1 MPSLTERIAGG
12 EALLADGAMGTML
25 QARGLEPGGCPE
37 ALNLDRPEL
46 LEEIARLYREAGADL
61 LLTNTFGG
69 SPLKLASYGLAER
82 CEEVHGAA
90 IRAARAGGG
99 AGALVALSCGPCG
112 QLLRPYGEA
121 DPGVVAEGFRRQ
133 VTTAAGEGVDLVFV
147 ETMID
152 LEEALLALR
161 ASKEAAPGL
170 PVSVTMTFDETP
182 RGFFTIMG
190 TSVERAADALGEA
203 GADLVGSNCGH
214 GIEGMVRVAGEFA
227 RSTSLPLVIQSNAGL
242 PETRG
247 AEIVY
252 PETPGIMAA
261 RIPALLEAGVRVV
274 GGCCGTT
281 PEHIAAFRRALD
293 SRP

>member
-1 MPSLTERIAGG
+1 MPSFAERIAAG
-12 EALLADGAMGTML
+12 EVLLADGAMGTML

-46 LEEIARLYREAGADL
+46 LGEIARLYRAAGADL

-69 SPLKLASYGLAER
+69 SPLKLMSYGLAES
-82 CEEVHGAA
+82 CEEVQRAA

-99 AGALVALSCGPCG
+99 EGALVALSCGPCG

-121 DPGVVAEGFRRQ
+121 DPGEVAEGFRRQ
-133 VTTAAGEGVDLVFV
+133 VAAAAGEGVDLVFV
-147 ETMID
+147 ETMTD

-170 PVSVTMTFDETP
+170 PVSVTLTFDETP

-190 TSVERAADALGEA
+190 TSVERASEALGEA

-214 GIEGMVRVAGEFA
+214 GIEGMARVAEEFS

-261 RIPALLEAGVRVV
+261 RIPALVDSGVRVV

-281 PEHIAAFRRALD
+281 PAHIAAFRQALD
-293 SRP
+293 SR